1 MYETLA
7 NDNLK
12 YVVSFLN
19 RMEINTIELVQ
30 AINLSEKH
38 HLMKSNLND

>member
-19 RMEINTIELVQ
+19 RMEINTIELVE
-30 AINLSEKH
+30 AINRSEKH
-38 HLMKSNLND
+38 HPMRSNLND